1 MSQTQIQSLPI
12 QKHVPDIIKALRIS
26 RCAVVQ
32 APPGAGKTTRVPLA
46 LLDEPWLVNKKI
58 ILLEPRRLAAISCA
72 AHMAD
77 LLKERVGQTV
87 GYQIRLDRKI
97 GPDTRIEV
105 ITEGIFTR
113 KIQND
118 PSLEDIGLVI
128 FDEFHERHIHSDL
141 GLALCL
147 ESFEA
152 LRDDLC
158 ILVMSATMDV
168 TAVSNLM
175 GKAPIIISKGKSFPV
190 ETIYVPSLDRKNRV
204 IPIEIACASV
214 IRRALSETNG
224 DILVFLP
231 GVKEIKT
238 LYSILEKKS

>member
-1 MSQTQIQSLPI
+1 MTRALLPI
-12 QKHVPDIIKALRIS
+12 QQHIGDIKKALDVS

-46 LLDEPWLVNKKI
+46 LLNEPWLGNKKI

-77 LLKERVGQTV
+77 LLKEKVGQTI
-87 GYQIRLDRKI
+87 GYQIRMDRKV

-113 KIQND
+113 KIQSD
-118 PSLEDIGLVI
+118 PGLEDVGLVI
-128 FDEFHERHIHSDL
+128 FDEFHVRNIHSDL

-152 LRDDLC
+152 LRDDPR
-158 ILVMSATMDV
+158 ILVM
-168 TAVSNLM
+168 
-175 GKAPIIISKGKSFPV
+175 
-190 ETIYVPSLDRKNRV
+190 
-204 IPIEIACASV
+204 
-214 IRRALSETNG
+214 
-224 DILVFLP
+224 
-231 GVKEIKT
+231 
-238 LYSILEKKS
+238 